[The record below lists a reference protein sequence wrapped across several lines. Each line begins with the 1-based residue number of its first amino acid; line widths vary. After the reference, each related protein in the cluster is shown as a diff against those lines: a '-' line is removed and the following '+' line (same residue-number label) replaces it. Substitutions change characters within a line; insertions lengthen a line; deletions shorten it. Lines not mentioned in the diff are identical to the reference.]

1 MRWFKPGIRNSISA
15 LLGSEV
21 RKDSP
26 EALEPIRRAMLA
38 ALGEDGALISPQLTR
53 RLNYLGDAHG
63 LWFARSEMMA
73 VLSQLH
79 GEAKAV
85 DTMQSLSPVFRGL
98 LPKSLIDSCRL
109 RR

>member
-26 EALEPIRRAMLA
+26 DALEPIRRAMLA
-38 ALGEDGALISPQLTR
+38 ALGEEGALISPQLTR

-63 LWFARSEMMA
+63 LWFARSEMKRR
-73 VLSQLH
+73 SRF
-79 GEAKAV
+79 
-85 DTMQSLSPVFRGL
+85 TSL
-98 LPKSLIDSCRL
+98 
-109 RR
+109 